1 MPDRRVSPITA
12 SNSPPTRSRGPA
24 ATIRPPISNV
34 WVSAVARA
42 AATNAGAASS
52 ADESRVQS
60 PISSVSRLP
69 SRGLVI
75 SMTIRSPGAS
85 SSITSA
91 TRIARTSSSPRI
103 TTALARSTPASRRWD
118 SRTLS
123 AMIT

>member
-1 MPDRRVSPITA
+1 M
-12 SNSPPTRSRGPA
+12 
-24 ATIRPPISNV
+24 
-34 WVSAVARA
+34 SAVASA
-42 AATNAGAASS
+42 AATKAGAASS
-52 ADESRVQS
+52 ADDSKVQS
-60 PISSVSRLP
+60 PISSASRPP

-75 SMTIRSPGAS
+75 SITIRTPGAS
-85 SSITSA
+85 SSTTRA